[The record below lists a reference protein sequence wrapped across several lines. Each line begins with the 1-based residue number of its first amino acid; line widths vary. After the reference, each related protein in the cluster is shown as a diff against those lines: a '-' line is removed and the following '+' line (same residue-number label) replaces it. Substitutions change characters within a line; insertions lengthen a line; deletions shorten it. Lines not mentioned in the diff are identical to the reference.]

1 MSKDKR
7 KSVKEL
13 NAELELL
20 AERVKKL
27 EEKDASEVPDK
38 VHEKLN
44 GIEEIVK
51 SYDKKIGDLEREL
64 LQARH
69 NNNVEKDN
77 DSKGIDGEVCDKT
90 LIVGPSLKEQIKTRH
105 SKTYEC
111 EFCDDTFTESWKMEE
126 HLEHHGNERP
136 FKCSICEKGFYM
148 KWRMEK
154 HTSDHRVDIK
164 FCHYFNSD
172 KPCPYDKVGCRFKH
186 ETAPECRFN
195 LKCTFKLCQ
204 FTHTTKKGEEAVHR
218 GHLLPAIIS
227 TDRTIAHREFMK
239 PLEDAEEKSAEEYIS
254 DFREALSVTTMDNN
268 QPVALEQFTK
278 FREHSRG
285 TICKEYYRPNLKET
299 LESAAC
305 ELATSLKAAQKKLLK
320 ERITAAAKSLNP
332 AKPTQEQHFRTFQL
346 LSLTALIE
354 EDDDALYMV
363 NDPVP
368 LSDPYLRDVL
378 KLICHA
384 DYKLGTGDQ
393 PPHFIGQD
401 GAGVSF
407 SEMVDKLKL

>member
-1 MSKDKR
+1 M
-7 KSVKEL
+7 KEL

-154 HTSDHRVDIK
+154 HISDHRADIK

-227 TDRTIAHREFMK
+227 TDRTIAHREFTK
-239 PLEDAEEKSAEEYIS
+239 PLEDAAAVE
-254 DFREALSVTTMDNN
+254 M
-268 QPVALEQFTK
+268 
-278 FREHSRG
+278 
-285 TICKEYYRPNLKET
+285 KEDCNGYDCNECY
-299 LESAAC
+299 
-305 ELATSLKAAQKKLLK
+305 Q
-320 ERITAAAKSLNP
+320 
-332 AKPTQEQHFRTFQL
+332 
-346 LSLTALIE
+346 
-354 EDDDALYMV
+354 
-363 NDPVP
+363 
-368 LSDPYLRDVL
+368 
-378 KLICHA
+378 
-384 DYKLGTGDQ
+384 
-393 PPHFIGQD
+393 
-401 GAGVSF
+401 
-407 SEMVDKLKL
+407 